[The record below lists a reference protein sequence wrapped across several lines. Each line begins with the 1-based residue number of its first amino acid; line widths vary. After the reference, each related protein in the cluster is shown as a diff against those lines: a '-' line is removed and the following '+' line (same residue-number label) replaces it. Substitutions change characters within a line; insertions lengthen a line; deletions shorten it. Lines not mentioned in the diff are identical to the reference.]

1 VRRILY
7 SVVALLFAVL
17 GLALHARNHSPVTV
31 DFYAGA
37 TELPLSLLLVAALVL
52 GVALGALAMLPGR
65 RRLARRIYRLE
76 RDRRTLT
83 STPPAAKRSTEPVDV
98 P

>member
-1 VRRILY
+1 MRRILY
-7 SVVALLFAVL
+7 SVVALLFALL
-17 GLALHARNHSPVTV
+17 GLALHARNHFPVTV

-52 GVALGALAMLPGR
+52 GVVLGALAMLPGR
-65 RRLARRIYRLE
+65 WRLARRIYRLE
-76 RDRRTLT
+76 RERRTPT
-83 STPPAAKRSTEPVDV
+83 STPPAAKRSTEPVDG

>member
-7 SVVALLFAVL
+7 SVVALLFALL

-37 TELPLSLLLVAALVL
+37 TELPLSLFLVAALVL

-65 RRLARRIYRLE
+65 LRGVV
-76 RDRRTLT
+76 
-83 STPPAAKRSTEPVDV
+83 PPAAKRSTEPVDV

>member
-1 VRRILY
+1 MRRILY
-7 SVVALLFAVL
+7 SVVALLFALL
-17 GLALHARNHSPVTV
+17 GLALHARNHSPVTF

-37 TELPLSLLLVAALVL
+37 TELPLSLLLVAALGL

-65 RRLARRIYRLE
+65 WRLARRIYRLE
-76 RDRRTLT
+76 RERRTLT
-83 STPPAAKRSTEPVDV
+83 STPPAAKRSTEAVDG